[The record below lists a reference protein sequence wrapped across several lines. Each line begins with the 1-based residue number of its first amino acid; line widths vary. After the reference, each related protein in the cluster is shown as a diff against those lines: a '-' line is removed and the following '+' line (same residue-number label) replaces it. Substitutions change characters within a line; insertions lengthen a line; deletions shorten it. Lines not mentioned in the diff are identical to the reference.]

1 MFKKLAFFI
10 LLNLLITNSSFA
22 YDVDD
27 MPEIDYSDLNG
38 NIKDHGFRIIG
49 TNAVIAFGKFPVEII
64 TLEKKGWILKCR
76 VKYTTDVLTFCYYP

>member
-10 LLNLLITNSSFA
+10 LLNLLITNKSFA

-27 MPEIDYSDLNG
+27 MPDYDYSDVNA
-38 NIKDHGFRIIG
+38 NIKDYGFRIIG
-49 TNAVIAFGKFPVEII
+49 TNIASNEMFPIEII

-76 VKYTTDVLTFCYYP
+76 VQYKSSSPKTYCYYP

>member
-27 MPEIDYSDLNG
+27 MPEIDYSDLNA
-38 NIKDHGFRIIG
+38 NIKDYGFRIIG
-49 TNAVIAFGKFPVEII
+49 TNSFIANETFPIEII

-76 VKYTTDVLTFCYYP
+76 VKYTTAVKTYCYYP